1 MNLSGC
7 GMRKSGIRA
16 VGVMIV
22 ILLSLLVS
30 CGYHISG
37 RGGVIPEGARN
48 IAVPVFF
55 NSTNE
60 PYVDVDLTQAVV
72 EEFLTDGR
80 LHVVDLADADVAL
93 RCRVEKY
100 ETTAVSFNPASYVQQ
115 YRIRIVVEAKL
126 QDLHTK
132 KILWQEQGIESNFI
146 SEYPVALG
154 NIQVTRVAKEA
165 AIKKAGQ
172 DIAWTLRSRI
182 LEGF

>member
-1 MNLSGC
+1 
-7 GMRKSGIRA
+7 MRNGGIKA
-16 VGVMIV
+16 LGAV
-22 ILLSLLVS
+22 ILLSLLFS

-37 RGGVIPEGARN
+37 RGGVIPEGARTL
-48 IAVPVFF
+48 AVPVFF
-55 NSTNE
+55 NGTNE

-80 LHVVDLADADVAL
+80 LQVVDLAEADLAL
-93 RCRVEKY
+93 RGRIDKY
-100 ETTAVSFNPASYVQQ
+100 EATAVSFSPASYVQQ
-115 YRIRIVVEAKL
+115 YRIRIVVEANL

-132 KILWQEQGIESNFI
+132 KILWQEKGIESNFI

-154 NIQVTRVAKEA
+154 NIQATRVAKEA

>member
-30 CGYHISG
+30 CGYHFSG
-37 RGGVIPEGARN
+37 RGGIIPEGARN
-48 IAVPVFF
+48 LAVPVFF
-55 NSTNE
+55 NATNE
-60 PYVDVDLTQAVV
+60 PYVDVDMTQAVV

-80 LHVVDLADADVAL
+80 LRVVDLADADLVL
-93 RCRVEKY
+93 RGRIDKY
-100 ETTAVSFNPASYVQQ
+100 EATAVSFNPASYVQQ
-115 YRIRIVVEAKL
+115 YRIRIVIEASL
-126 QDLHTK
+126 QDLRTK
-132 KILWQEQGIESNFI
+132 KILWQEKGIESNFI

-154 NIQVTRVAKEA
+154 NIQATRVAKEA
-165 AIKKAGQ
+165 AIQKASQ